1 MKELNEPIIRNTIT
15 ALPPQTPWKLLKSA
29 VTTAGGRGGP
39 DVGCSAV
46 AVDVI
51 STERPIFIKGKE
63 KIKDTF
69 NLRQREDL
77 T

>member
-1 MKELNEPIIRNTIT
+1 MKELNEPIFRNTIT
-15 ALPPQTPWKLLKSA
+15 ALPPQTPRKLLKSA

-39 DVGCSAV
+39 DVGCSPV

-63 KIKDTF
+63 RSKIP
-69 NLRQREDL
+69 L
-77 T
+77 TRGSEKT